1 MQYFELYYEYCIMN
15 IIERLVAKEL
25 LYEENLMLVVVSTEV
40 INK

>member
-1 MQYFELYYEYCIMN
+1 MN